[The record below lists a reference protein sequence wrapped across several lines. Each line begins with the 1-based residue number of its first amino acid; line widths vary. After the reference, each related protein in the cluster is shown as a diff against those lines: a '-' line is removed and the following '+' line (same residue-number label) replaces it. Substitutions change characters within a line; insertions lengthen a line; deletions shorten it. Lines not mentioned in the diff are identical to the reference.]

1 MYCKQS
7 RWYFGYLLLYCLAA
21 KLNVNLAEPV
31 TLESPQRICYYRNE
45 GTSYTSV
52 YLRRYDLHERRVL
65 SSFK

>member
-1 MYCKQS
+1 
-7 RWYFGYLLLYCLAA
+7 LYCLAA